1 MEKKKNVTLSL
12 CPIVSL
18 WPPDLW
24 LNRLAGWR
32 WRFAEENLTRGK
44 GELPQLVSLC
54 LWFQGT
60 GLAPRVSQNVQE

>member
-24 LNRLAGWR
+24 LNRDWR
-32 WRFAEENLTRGK
+32 GGDGDLQK
-44 GELPQLVSLC
+44 KI
-54 LWFQGT
+54 
-60 GLAPRVSQNVQE
+60 